1 MTRRVMIN
9 TYKREKKMK
18 NLKRLIRVQK
28 FTNLKN
34 LQVRSMLSA
43 A

>member
-28 FTNLKN
+28 FANLKN
-34 LQVRSMLSA
+34 LQTTFRLSA

>member
-1 MTRRVMIN
+1 MTRQVMIN

-18 NLKRLIRVQK
+18 NLKKLIRVKK
-28 FTNLKN
+28 FINLKN
-34 LQVRSMLSA
+34 LQVSQRLSA

>member
-18 NLKRLIRVQK
+18 NLKKLIRVQK

-34 LQVRSMLSA
+34 LQTTSRLSA

>member
-34 LQVRSMLSA
+34 LQVTSRLSA